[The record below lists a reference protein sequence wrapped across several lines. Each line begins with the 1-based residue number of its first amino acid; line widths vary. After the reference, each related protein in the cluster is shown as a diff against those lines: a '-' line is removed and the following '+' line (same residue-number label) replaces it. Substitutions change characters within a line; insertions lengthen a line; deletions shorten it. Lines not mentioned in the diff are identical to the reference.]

1 MEPYNAIVVGGGHNG
16 LVAAAYLA
24 RAGARTVVLEARHK
38 TGGAAATDAPW
49 PEAPDI
55 HVTTL
60 SYVMSLMPPSILRD
74 LNLERHG
81 YKVHPMGPYYQAWPD
96 GRSLKLYADDA
107 RRNFEEVSKFSTK
120 DAEAMPKWDAWL
132 QGLADVLG
140 PLLMQTPPNLG
151 STRWSDLLGEV
162 RLAWRHRGLGVRTV
176 GDITRLMTMSISDLL
191 NDWFESIEVKSAI
204 AINGVIGTWAGPDE
218 PVVPSA
224 DDHGVV
230 GVGRTHLPLTSG
242 PARRSVPGG
251 V

>member
-1 MEPYNAIVVGGGHNG
+1 MSPAHSYDAVVVGGGHNG
-16 LVAAAYLA
+16 LVAAAYLG
-24 RAGARTVVLEARHK
+24 RAGMRTVVLEARHQ
-38 TGGAAATDAPW
+38 TGGAAATEAPW
-49 PEAPDI
+49 PEAPDVK
-55 HVTTL
+55 VTKL

-162 RLAWRHRGLGVRTV
+162 LRTDLVEGVRGAV
-176 GDITRLMTMSISDLL
+176 VV
-191 NDWFESIEVKSAI
+191 IEVTAHILLHTYERHAKRGERPDVRSAPL
-204 AINGVIGTWAGPDE
+204 AAEAGGAELLEGSE
-218 PVVPSA
+218 PRSKQRLSSFASA
-224 DDHGVV
+224 QADRHGAAC
-230 GVGRTHLPLTSG
+230 
-242 PARRSVPGG
+242 ARIRL
-251 V
+251 